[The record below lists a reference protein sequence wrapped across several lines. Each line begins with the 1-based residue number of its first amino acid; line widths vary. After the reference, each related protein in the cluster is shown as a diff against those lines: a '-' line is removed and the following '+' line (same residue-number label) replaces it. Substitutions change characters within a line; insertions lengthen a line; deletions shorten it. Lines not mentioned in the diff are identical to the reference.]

1 MLPLRCVSRNGAK
14 THFEV
19 VFEELNLGPTL
30 SLSKRCPDKGAS
42 KVITCTTDNT
52 VPREEVKK
60 LLTSSSF
67 RKYIEQKHKPLNCTK
82 VSRWRLL
89 NLSKIPLWCRDIG
102 ITKCGGVNI

>member
-1 MLPLRCVSRNGAK
+1 MLILRCVSRNIAK

-19 VFEELNLGPTL
+19 VFEELSLGPTL
-30 SLSKRCPDKGAS
+30 SLSKRCPNKGAS

-89 NLSKIPLWCRDIG
+89 NLSKIPLWCRDIR
-102 ITKCGGVNI
+102 ITKFGGVNI